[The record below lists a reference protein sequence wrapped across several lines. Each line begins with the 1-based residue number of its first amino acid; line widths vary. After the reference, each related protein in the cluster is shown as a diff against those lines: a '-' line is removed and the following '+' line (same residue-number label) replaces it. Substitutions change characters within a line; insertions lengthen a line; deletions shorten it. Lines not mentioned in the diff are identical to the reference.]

1 MQCAIGLN
9 SLTVPPKA
17 TDRKVMNTSLDNP
30 EAPILALL
38 SELQS
43 ELAQALDSLGGKLP
57 KTITEPYFVEAA
69 AYVNKAADGYLLL
82 RKNERADAS
91 KLLVRPA
98 IEALFRIQ
106 ALRTK
111 PKLLYQFAYTERLED
126 HKWFRPAAARLGKP
140 YDRDP
145 DPPGWDDF
153 EKAFLKEFPTISLE
167 RKKISLRDV
176 AEIAGLAEY
185 YDTHYRLYCQ
195 YAHAALRGMSGHS
208 DDISDPEDS
217 RVMVLCAFA
226 AVAAIAAIGAEA
238 PKLEPLHRRVEELSK
253 APPLRLKRG
262 PGRS

>member
-1 MQCAIGLN
+1 M
-9 SLTVPPKA
+9 KA
-17 TDRKVMNTSLDNP
+17 SSDNP
-30 EAPILALL
+30 EAPILTLV
-38 SELQS
+38 SELQA
-43 ELAQALDSLGGKLP
+43 ELTQALDSLGGKVP
-57 KTITEPYFVEAA
+57 KAITDPYFVEAA
-69 AYVNKAADGYLLL
+69 GYVNKAADGYLLL
-82 RKNERADAS
+82 RKNGRADAS

-111 PKLLYQFAYTERLED
+111 PELLYQFAYTERLED
-126 HKWFRPAAARLGKP
+126 HKWFRPAVTRLGKA

-153 EKAFLKEFPTISLE
+153 ERAFRKEFQTISLV
-167 RKKISLRDV
+167 RKKISHRDV
-176 AEIAGLAEY
+176 AEIAGLDRY

-217 RVMVLCAFA
+217 RVMVLCAFG

-238 PKLEPLHRRVEELSK
+238 PNLEPLHRRVKALSK
-253 APPLRLKRG
+253 APSLRLKRG
-262 PGRS
+262 PAKG